1 MKPIPLAALCIA
13 LLLGASA
20 STGASASSAEQVRAS
35 HAWLRILP
43 GALPAGGYATLHN
56 DGDQPAMLTGAR
68 STVYAQVMLH
78 ESSAAGGTNR
88 MHMVEAMTVPAHGN
102 AALAPG
108 GFHLMLEQPGR
119 PVKPGEVVRLTLTF
133 ADGSTRDADFTARP
147 ANAMDA
153 GDTHAGHAADALP
166 QPAEYTHPVH

>member
-1 MKPIPLAALCIA
+1 MKPIPFAALCIA

-20 STGASASSAEQVRAS
+20 STGAFAGSAEQVRVS

-56 DGDQPAMLTGAR
+56 AGGQPALLTGAR
-68 STVYAQVMLH
+68 SSVYAQVMLH

-88 MHMVEAMTVPAHGN
+88 MHRVEAMTVPAHGN

-108 GFHLMLEQPGR
+108 GFHLMLEQPGH
-119 PVKPGEVVRLTLTF
+119 PVKPGDIVRLTLTF
-133 ADGSTRDADFTARP
+133 ADGSTRDADFIARP

-153 GDTHAGHAADALP
+153 GGTHAGHAETLP
-166 QPAEYTHPVH
+166 AAAAHHPAQ